1 MSVSKKRLPNAI
13 MHPIDGMREATTT
26 GDGAKEWREA
36 LTAIAA
42 SNQAEDGRAAAPQSA
57 PVAEVID
64 GTQARSRPV
73 MATPA
78 RPARTSTATDV
89 AKRRA
94 QARAIVARHATYS
107 AVSGIVPLPLAN
119 AAGITTII
127 IRMVKM
133 LSDLYG
139 VPFERDRAR
148 AIIVGLVGGTM
159 PSGLGAVTTSAL
171 FYVVPSGALMGLAV
185 SSITA
190 VACTRSIGRI
200 FIEHFESGAT
210 LHDLSPNEKS

>member
-1 MSVSKKRLPNAI
+1 VSKKRLPNAI

-26 GDGAKEWREA
+26 GDGAKEWRGA

-159 PSGLGAVTTSAL
+159 PSGLGAVTTSTL

>member
-1 MSVSKKRLPNAI
+1 VSKKRLPNAI

-26 GDGAKEWREA
+26 GDGAKEWRGA

-64 GTQARSRPV
+64 GAQARSRPV

-159 PSGLGAVTTSAL
+159 PSGLGAVTTSTL

-210 LHDLSPNEKS
+210 LHDRSPNEKS

>member
-1 MSVSKKRLPNAI
+1 MSVSRKKLPNAI
-13 MHPIDGMREATTT
+13 MQPIDG
-26 GDGAKEWREA
+26 
-36 LTAIAA
+36 L
-42 SNQAEDGRAAAPQSA
+42 RAAAADDRSNDWRGP
-57 PVAEVID
+57 PVGTVTAGEPID
-64 GTQARSRPV
+64 GRSAAPQAGVEVTQGTRGTQPFSTTVTASF
-73 MATPA
+73 ANA
-78 RPARTSTATDV
+78 KRTSTATP
-89 AKRRA
+89 ASKRH
-94 QARAIVARHATYS
+94 ARARSIVARHAAYS

-148 AIIVGLVGGTM
+148 AIIIGLVGGTM
-159 PSGLGAVTTSAL
+159 PTGFAAVTTSTL

-210 LHDLSPNEKS
+210 LHDLSANETN

>member
-1 MSVSKKRLPNAI
+1 VSKKRLPNAI

-159 PSGLGAVTTSAL
+159 PSGLGAVTTSTL

>member
-26 GDGAKEWREA
+26 GDGAKEWRGA

-127 IRMVKM
+127 IRMVNM

-159 PSGLGAVTTSAL
+159 PSGLGAVTTSTL